1 MVGVIF
7 SRLSWDELALPQY
20 LVCVTSTPGGYN
32 NEGNFGAGG
41 GYNNGGYGGFGAS
54 GGYDG
59 FGANGGYNNGGY
71 DGFGANGG
79 YNNGGYDG
87 FGANGGYNNGHKGRE
102 RINGTTPLGIVA
114 TVLRLLSFLVR
125 RMRGIVNSI

>member
-1 MVGVIF
+1 MVGVIL

-79 YNNGGYDG
+79 YNNG
-87 FGANGGYNNGHKGRE
+87 HKGRE

-125 RMRGIVNSI
+125 RM

>member
-7 SRLSWDELALPQY
+7 SRLSWDELAVPQY

-41 GYNNGGYGGFGAS
+41 GYNNGGY
-54 GGYDG
+54 
-59 FGANGGYNNGGY
+59 
-71 DGFGANGG
+71 
-79 YNNGGYDG
+79 DG

-102 RINGTTPLGIVA
+102 RITGTTPLGIVA

-125 RMRGIVNSI
+125 RMRGIVYSI